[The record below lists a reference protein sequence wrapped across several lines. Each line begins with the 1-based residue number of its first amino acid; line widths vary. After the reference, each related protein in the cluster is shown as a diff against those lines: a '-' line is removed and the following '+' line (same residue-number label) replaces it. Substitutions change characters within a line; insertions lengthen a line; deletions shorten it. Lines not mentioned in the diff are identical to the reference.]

1 MTIVKEVTVEGIRY
15 PVTVS
20 DDNEALLAA
29 AAAGRAI
36 IGIWDPSVR
45 PVGAGRDA
53 CLYLHCEMEAADD
66 MLLEKAVRRQYG
78 LPWIIAQTKRL
89 LIREFTKDDPLEAES
104 ADDGDGVF
112 SDRARREDYID
123 NQYRF
128 HECGLWALVLKKSG
142 VIIGKAGITAGEL
155 GYHIY
160 GPFRGRGY
168 AFEACSAILGYA
180 EEELGLRHVRIKTGE
195 GNEASVR
202 LAEALGFSRTEDTEQ
217 KSVGILTFEKYMQT
231 DMR

>member
-1 MTIVKEVTVEGIRY
+1 
-15 PVTVS
+15 
-20 DDNEALLAA
+20 
-29 AAAGRAI
+29 
-36 IGIWDPSVR
+36 
-45 PVGAGRDA
+45 
-53 CLYLHCEMEAADD
+53 MEAADD

-142 VIIGKAGITAGEL
+142 LIIGKAGITAGEL

-217 KSVGILTFEKYMQT
+217 KSEGILTFEKYMQT